1 MRIEVNIN
9 NNVRRD
15 HYSKRLAILLEE
27 LEALENQL
35 FTTISAVDKLNLE
48 RSIKQKIQD
57 IEGVNKQIQDL
68 DSKNE
73 NTNLRERDL
82 QKRLQKIDFTKAKD
96 ITKFVNTKFGRNSGA
111 VVLFLQRS
119 TKQKGCYCIEEVLDL
134 FLGDR
139 KIGEEI
145 SGDFRRYLIDLDSA
159 ISTGDEFEFSRRLA
173 SYLGSNI
180 ENPLYDTVKQLCLSL
195 QGGSI
200 LFIEI
205 CNWDDIT
212 GQNNFLDWFMDKFWK
227 IVISEL
233 EIIFQEFSKIRF
245 IVVLRSNAKIFEKS
259 YPSYFC
265 KLSRNYK
272 LTKFD
277 PGQIIELPLLDWEVE
292 DIKEWLIDNF
302 GLSNDKSLQF
312 ARKIYQ
318 EGEGTPETICGIL
331 ERDRE
336 KFK

>member
-1 MRIEVNIN
+1 MEMNIN
-9 NNVRRD
+9 NNVRRK
-15 HYSKRLAILLEE
+15 HYGKKLGILSEELEE
-27 LEALENQL
+27 LENQFSSTMSGENRRKLERAIEFKIIEIERLENQ
-35 FTTISAVDKLNLE
+35 
-48 RSIKQKIQD
+48 IK
-57 IEGVNKQIQDL
+57 DL
-68 DSKNE
+68 DNKNE
-73 NTNLRERDL
+73 SPNLRELDL
-82 QKRLQKIDFTKAKD
+82 QERLQKIDFAKAKD
-96 ITKFVNTKFGRNSGA
+96 ITKSVNTKFGRNSGA

-119 TKQKGCYCIEEVLDL
+119 TKQKGCYCIKEVLDL

-145 SGDFRRYLIDLDSA
+145 SGDFRRYLIDLSSA
-159 ISTGDEFEFSRRLA
+159 ISTRDETEFSRTLA
-173 SYLGSNI
+173 SHLGGNI

-227 IVISEL
+227 MVISEL

-302 GLSNDKSLQF
+302 GLSNDKSLEF